1 MEVIGAPFV
10 PLNGGDGYSIEPSD
24 VSIFAV
30 GIFFHYLWMFRS
42 NFLILFTS
50 SILKGT

>member
-10 PLNGGDGYSIEPSD
+10 PLNGGDGYLIEPSD

-30 GIFFHYLWMFRS
+30 GIFFYYLWMFRS
-42 NFLILFTS
+42 NILILFTS